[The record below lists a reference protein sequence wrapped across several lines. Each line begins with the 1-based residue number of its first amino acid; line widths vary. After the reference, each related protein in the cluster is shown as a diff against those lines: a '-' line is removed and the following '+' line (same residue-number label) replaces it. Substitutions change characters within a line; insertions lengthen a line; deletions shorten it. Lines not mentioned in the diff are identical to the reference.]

1 MKVVILGCGRVGAAL
16 AKQMAGEGHDVTII
30 DRDTGAFRRLGT
42 RFKGTKIVG
51 PGTDIDVLRRA
62 GVEGA
67 DAFFSVTDGDNRNIM
82 AAQIAK
88 NVFNVPRVLTRL
100 YDPNRAQAYQEMGIQ
115 TICTTAIATGL
126 LHDMARQDRLRPAA
140 LPARAGRGHR
150 GAHSAVSCRRR
161 CCCRRRPPLN
171 EN

>member
-42 RFKGTKIVG
+42 RFKGTKVVG
-51 PGTDIDVLRRA
+51 PGTDVDVLRRA

-126 LHDMARQDRLRPAA
+126 LHDMALGVPDGDLLRYLREPGAAVDALTAPPTAPAA
-140 LPARAGRGHR
+140 VAAATTNGH
-150 GAHSAVSCRRR
+150 H
-161 CCCRRRPPLN
+161 
-171 EN
+171 

>member
-1 MKVVILGCGRVGAAL
+1 MKVVILGCGRVGAGL
-16 AKQMAGEGHDVTII
+16 AKQMADEGHDVTII

-51 PGTDIDVLRRA
+51 PGTDVDVLRRA

-126 LHDMARQDRLRPAA
+126 LHDMALGKTDSDLLRYLREPAA
-140 LPARAGRGHR
+140 VVDTLTAPSGDVPAAAATANGH
-150 GAHSAVSCRRR
+150 H
-161 CCCRRRPPLN
+161 
-171 EN
+171 

>member
-16 AKQMAGEGHDVTII
+16 AKKMAGEGHDVTII

-42 RFKGTKIVG
+42 RFKGTKVVG
-51 PGTDIDVLRRA
+51 PGTDVDVLRRA

-126 LHDMARQDRLRPAA
+126 LHDMALGVPDGDLLRYLREPGTVVDALTTPPGAPAA
-140 LPARAGRGHR
+140 VAAAATTNGH
-150 GAHSAVSCRRR
+150 H
-161 CCCRRRPPLN
+161 
-171 EN
+171 